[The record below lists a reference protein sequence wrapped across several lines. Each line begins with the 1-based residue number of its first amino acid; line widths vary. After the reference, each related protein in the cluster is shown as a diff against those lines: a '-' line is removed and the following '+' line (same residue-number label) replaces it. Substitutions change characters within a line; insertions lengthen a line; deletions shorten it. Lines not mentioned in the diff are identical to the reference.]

1 MSKKI
6 YPCIVFFSL
15 IFLGYTGCS
24 SKETGEKIYIAALQ
38 QYNQQNFSK
47 TVELCNLILSQNK
60 KMHQAEFLKGKAL
73 YFLGDGAGATKC
85 FEKLKQKIPEHVES
99 RIWYIRSLLAEKN
112 YEKAASVLRQ
122 EIVLNETDWRLYY
135 LDALLA
141 EKTENYEKQL
151 SALKYAEKAFAD
163 GSKIFLDLSKLWF
176 YLGIDSKASEYLQK
190 AQSFSEVNVEQQII
204 LDTYKN
210 LLENKES

>member
-15 IFLGYTGCS
+15 IFFGYTGCS

-112 YEKAASVLRQ
+112 YEKAAYVMSKLGNTGKAKSLMQ
-122 EIVLNETDWRLYY
+122 KAYNI
-135 LDALLA
+135 A
-141 EKTENYEKQL
+141 L
-151 SALKYAEKAFAD
+151 SANSDYAEIIATELT
-163 GSKIFLDLSKLWF
+163 KI
-176 YLGIDSKASEYLQK
+176 
-190 AQSFSEVNVEQQII
+190 
-204 LDTYKN
+204 
-210 LLENKES
+210 